1 MKNSDPNPRHL
12 KGGGIIQRLFS
23 IAVFMVFLYLIKL
36 AIEGNFDAEVARFA
50 AWLENLLG

>member
-12 KGGGIIQRLFS
+12 KGGGIIQRLS
-23 IAVFMVFLYLIKL
+23 AIGVFVVFLYLVKL